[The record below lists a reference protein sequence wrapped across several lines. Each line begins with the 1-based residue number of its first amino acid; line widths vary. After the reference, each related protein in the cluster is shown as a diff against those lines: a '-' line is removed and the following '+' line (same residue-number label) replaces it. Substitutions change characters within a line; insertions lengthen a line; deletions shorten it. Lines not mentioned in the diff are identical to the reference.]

1 MPPPDPGVPPPH
13 VAGRRPTD
21 LRRKAAAGAVW
32 AFAETWGRQLL
43 LLALFAVLA
52 RLLGPEAYGL
62 VALATAVTT
71 AADMLITNGGWAEA
85 LIQRRDLEPEHLD
98 TVFWFGL
105 AGSAALALA
114 AAAGAGPLSRLFD
127 EPRLEG
133 LVRWLSLT
141 LPLYGAVIVPGAL
154 LRREFDFAPHTA
166 RALLAPIAAGAVAV
180 PMALQG
186 FGVSS
191 LVAYHLTQA
200 AVTAAVLWRAQRWRP
215 AFRFSPARFRELLP
229 YVAGITGER
238 VIGVADNLLPRLAIG
253 YVLGPAP
260 LGQYAAA
267 RRVVDFLFTLATVP
281 LSRVALPSFAS
292 LGEDPDR
299 LRRMLRLGGELAGLF
314 AFPCFLGVAVVAPD
328 LMPAVFGPAWAPSA
342 PAVQLLALIGLVTP
356 FNQLSIVLL
365 QGVGRVGWQAALM
378 AASTSL
384 LALLLALV
392 GSHGLTAVAA
402 ALLVRAYVVFPA
414 RLHVTRRVAGIDV
427 AEAYRGVLPTLAA
440 ALAMA
445 GAVLLWRH
453 WLLPAGSGGWIALG
467 SSAAVGVVAYAGALA
482 VLARPLLRRTAGLA
496 LSLRRRGRPD
506 RPAGAAPDT

>member
-1 MPPPDPGVPPPH
+1 MPPDGGPPP
-13 VAGRRPTD
+13 APGRRPTD

-32 AFAETWGRQLL
+32 AFVETWGRQLL

-71 AADMLITNGGWAEA
+71 AADMLITNGGWSEA
-85 LIQRRDLEPEHLD
+85 LIQRRDLEPAHLD
-98 TVFWFGL
+98 AVFWFGL

-114 AAAGAGPLSRLFD
+114 AVAAAGPLARLFD
-127 EPRLEG
+127 EPRLED

-166 RALLAPIAAGAVAV
+166 RALLAPTAAGAVAV

-186 FGVSS
+186 YGVSS

-215 AFRFSPARFRELLP
+215 SLRFSPEHFRELLP

-267 RRVVDFLFTLATVP
+267 RRVADFLFTLATVP

-292 LGEDPDR
+292 LGEDPER
-299 LRRMLRLGGELAGLF
+299 LRRALRAGGELAGLF

-342 PAVQLLALIGLVTP
+342 AVVQVLALVGLVTP
-356 FNQLSIVLL
+356 FNQLSVVLL

-378 AASTSL
+378 AASTAL
-384 LALLLALV
+384 LALLLALL
-392 GSHGLTAVAA
+392 GGPFGLEGVAA
-402 ALLVRAYVVFPA
+402 ALLVRAYVVFPV

-440 ALAMA
+440 ALVMA
-445 GAVLLWRH
+445 GVVLLWRH
-453 WLLPAGSGGWIALG
+453 WLLPAGTGAWAALA
-467 SSAAVGVVAYAGALA
+467 SSAAVGAVAYALALA
-482 VLARPLLRRTAGLA
+482 VLARPVLRRAAGLA
-496 LSLRRRGRPD
+496 RSLRRRG
-506 RPAGAAPDT
+506 